1 MLSSGVSTKITDDI
15 IACSNDEEGIQLHHE
30 MGVKTDAL
38 NPPHSYVPWVTFNGV
53 SSVLDFME
61 ILSFINSLCNF
72 NFWMCLFLS
81 FNRNMMSI
89 SFAQMSC
96 LPVFAIT
103 TFKMFQNV
111 LKRRPNF
118 YMLIVIEKN
127 LLTFEIW
134 KIVFNVNW
142 IISFHILK

>member
-53 SSVLDFME
+53 SSVHNFLEFNHF
-61 ILSFINSLCNF
+61 SFHISPNHPVFSTIRSF
-72 NFWMCLFLS
+72 YYFL

-96 LPVFAIT
+96 LPAFAIT

-118 YMLIVIEKN
+118 LMPIVIEKKFIR
-127 LLTFEIW
+127 FEIN
-134 KIVFNVNW
+134 KLF
-142 IISFHILK
+142 